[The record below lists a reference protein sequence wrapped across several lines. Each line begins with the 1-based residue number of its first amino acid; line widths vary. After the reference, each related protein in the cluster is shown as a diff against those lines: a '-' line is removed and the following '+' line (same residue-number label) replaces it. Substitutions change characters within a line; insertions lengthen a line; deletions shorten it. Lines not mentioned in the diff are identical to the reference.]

1 MLPTRA
7 ARDADASAAS
17 QDESFERD
25 SFAATAWADI
35 VDRSMHAATARFTA
49 GLSPIAFAD
58 AYLDWA
64 AHLAFL
70 PGKRFRLVEKAAKK
84 VARLANYAARCAI
97 GDGAEPCIV
106 PLPQDHRFDDPG
118 WQKPPFNLIYQ
129 SFLLQQQWWH
139 NAMTGVRGVTRRHEE
154 MVAFATRQ
162 MMDVFS
168 PSNFVATNP
177 EALQATREQFG
188 MNLVRGMQHF
198 VEDFERAVSGRKPV
212 GADAFEPGRNVAVTP
227 GKIVY
232 RNHLIELI
240 QYAPSTDRVK
250 AEPILIVPAW
260 IMKYYVLDLSPGN
273 SLVKYLVDHGY
284 TVFMISWKNP
294 GPEDRDLAFDDYRT
308 QGVMAAL
315 DAITAIV
322 PNAKVHAA
330 GYCLGGTLLSIAA
343 AAMARDGEDRLSTAT
358 FFAAQMD
365 FEEAGELTL
374 FINES
379 QLAFL
384 EDTMWEQGFLD
395 SRQMAGAF
403 QLLRSNDLIWSR
415 LVREYLLGTRAP
427 MTDLTAWNADAT
439 RMPFR
444 MHSEYLRHLFLDNEL
459 AEGHYVVGGSP
470 VALSDIRV
478 PAFAVATETDHI
490 APWRSAY
497 KLHLLTETEVTFVL
511 TNGGHNAGVVSAP
524 GHPGRAFRVATRH
537 EQGHY
542 VDPDAWVDAA
552 PRQEGSWWPQWDA
565 WLSAHSGAPTAPPRM
580 GAADARYRVVGDA
593 PGAYVRIR

>member
-1 MLPTRA
+1 
-7 ARDADASAAS
+7 
-17 QDESFERD
+17 
-25 SFAATAWADI
+25 
-35 VDRSMHAATARFTA
+35 
-49 GLSPIAFAD
+49 
-58 AYLDWA
+58 
-64 AHLAFL
+64 
-70 PGKRFRLVEKAAKK
+70 
-84 VARLANYAARCAI
+84 
-97 GDGAEPCIV
+97 
-106 PLPQDHRFDDPG
+106 
-118 WQKPPFNLIYQ
+118 
-129 SFLLQQQWWH
+129 
-139 NAMTGVRGVTRRHEE
+139 
-154 MVAFATRQ
+154 
-162 MMDVFS
+162 
-168 PSNFVATNP
+168 
-177 EALQATREQFG
+177 
-188 MNLVRGMQHF
+188 
-198 VEDFERAVSGRKPV
+198 
-212 GADAFEPGRNVAVTP
+212 
-227 GKIVY
+227 
-232 RNHLIELI
+232 
-240 QYAPSTDRVK
+240 
-250 AEPILIVPAW
+250 
-260 IMKYYVLDLSPGN
+260 
-273 SLVKYLVDHGY
+273 
-284 TVFMISWKNP
+284 
-294 GPEDRDLAFDDYRT
+294 
-308 QGVMAAL
+308 
-315 DAITAIV
+315 
-322 PNAKVHAA
+322 
-330 GYCLGGTLLSIAA
+330 
-343 AAMARDGEDRLSTAT
+343 
-358 FFAAQMD
+358 MD

-497 KLHLLTETEVTFVL
+497 KLHLLMDTEVTFVL

-524 GHPGRAFRVATRH
+524 GHPGRAFRVATRP

-552 PRQEGSWWPQWDA
+552 ARQEGSWWPQWDA
-565 WLSAHSGAPTAPPRM
+565 WLSAHSGAPTAPPAM